1 MWILDWL
8 AFKTSMK
15 IAELTVKLLQQQLQ
29 NRHQQQL
36 QPQNPPLEIMWIL

>member
-8 AFKTSMK
+8 AFIASMK

-36 QPQNPPLEIMWIL
+36 QNPPLEIMWIL